1 MSSATDPWR
10 ALSELV
16 RPNRGR
22 YLLLALA
29 VTLRSL
35 LPLVGPLLVG
45 RAVDLALEGAP
56 ASDIVQLGLAL
67 VAVAVVGQV
76 TAVAASGYATVLA
89 WRTANQLRLDMTDHV
104 LGLDHEFHRT
114 HTPGE
119 LIQRIDGDVTSV
131 SDFLGQVVA
140 AFGGAA
146 LTIAGT
152 LIILATFD
160 WRLGAGLGLF
170 VLACMVLMVWLRRQA
185 VGEAEDTMSAR
196 ARLYGGIEERLTAA
210 EDLRSSGAGA
220 HAMARFVD
228 DATFNYDT
236 RLIEEKAF
244 LRLWWG
250 LQGSVATGAALALV
264 LGGWLVSIEAITL
277 GTAFVLFQYTQQI
290 RSPLEAIIDRFELIQ
305 KASGAMVRVAKLR
318 AEKPTIID
326 AAGTDRATSPPPGP
340 LAVDFDHVDFDYGD
354 DDPVL
359 IDVDFHLAAGRSLGV
374 VGRTGSGKSTLSRVI
389 LRLVEASSGTVR
401 LGGVPIGDIPM
412 DELRRRVALI
422 PQEVQLVHGSIRD
435 NVTMFD
441 PAPADQEVE
450 TAIRRVGLG
459 HLADAGIH
467 HPLGSAGSGL
477 SAGEAQL
484 LAMARVWL
492 RQPDLVVL
500 DEATARID
508 PETERRLEA
517 AMVELLAGRTA
528 VVIAHR
534 LSTLRDMDE
543 IVVMDHGR
551 IVEHGDRH
559 DLEADITGRYRR
571 LLDLALEDV
580 EEIVAVAD
588 VGETGEPEEVRT

>member
-1 MSSATDPWR
+1 MSSAIDPWR
-10 ALSELV
+10 ALRDLV
-16 RPNRGR
+16 RPNRWR
-22 YLLLALA
+22 YLFLALA

-45 RAVDLALEGAP
+45 RAVDLAIDGAP
-56 ASDIVQLGLAL
+56 ASDIVQLGMAL
-67 VAVAVVGQV
+67 IAVALAGQV
-76 TAVAASGYATVLA
+76 TAVAATGYSTVLA
-89 WRTANQLRLDMTDHV
+89 WRTANDLRLAMTDHV

-131 SDFLGQVVA
+131 SDFLGKVVTA
-140 AFGGAA
+140 IGGAA

-152 LIILATFD
+152 LVILTVFD
-160 WRLGAGLGLF
+160 WRLGAALGAL
-170 VLACMVLMVWLRRQA
+170 VLASVGMMLWLRHQA
-185 VGEAEDTMSAR
+185 VSEAEDTMSAR

-220 HAMARFVD
+220 HAMTRFVD
-228 DATFNYDT
+228 DATVNYDT
-236 RLIEEKAF
+236 RVLEERAF

-264 LGGWLVSIEAITL
+264 LGGWLVSIDAITL

-290 RSPLEAIIDRFELIQ
+290 RSPLEAIIDRVELIQ

-318 AEKPTIID
+318 AVKPTIID
-326 AAGTDRATSPPPGP
+326 AAGTGRATSPPPGP
-340 LAVDFDHVDFDYGD
+340 LAVEFDHVGFDYGD
-354 DDPVL
+354 GEPVL
-359 IDVDFHLAAGRSLGV
+359 IDVDLRLAAGRSVGV

-401 LGGVPIGDIPM
+401 LGGVPIADIPM
-412 DELRRRVALI
+412 NELRRRVALI
-422 PQEVQLVHGSIRD
+422 PQEVQLVHGTIRD

-441 PAPADQEVE
+441 HTPSDEEVE
-450 TAIRRVGLG
+450 AAIRRVGLG
-459 HLADAGIH
+459 HLADDGIH
-467 HPLGSAGSGL
+467 RPLGAGGSGL

-492 RQPDLVVL
+492 RQADLVVL

-517 AMVELLAGRTA
+517 AMIELLADRTA

-543 IVVMDHGR
+543 IVVMDRGR

-559 DLEADITGRYRR
+559 DLEADTTGRYRR
-571 LLDLALEDV
+571 LLDLALEERD
-580 EEIVAVAD
+580 ELLQLHDA
-588 VGETGEPEEVRT
+588 GEVRT